1 MKITVTTENLLSGLR
16 RVMNVI
22 TSNLANPIMN
32 NFLLEAENDKLMIT
46 GVDLALRNNTE
57 VQALVISPGKITL
70 PGKKFFQIISAL
82 PAGDINLEI
91 SEDDSETVLL
101 SCQKAFYKING
112 LSASGYP
119 ETEDLVEDWSFSL
132 PVKDLVSALS
142 KVSYARSEDESRVA
156 LNGILLSVRAGML
169 TVAATDGRRLAL
181 VEKVLPENE
190 SPEREGDVIIPYKTV
205 QELMKS
211 LSLNQTVKINLTSS
225 TAVFETDDTSI
236 VTKLTEGVY
245 PNYRSVIPDNFSQK
259 IAMPRIDF
267 ADVLNRVSL
276 VLSNS
281 SSSINLDIST
291 SEMVVWAKSREYGE
305 AREPLDIS
313 LEGEPISIAFNP
325 DFFLEPLK
333 YLECD
338 QLIMKFNDNSTPVA
352 LCGDEGFLYILMP
365 MRNV

>member
-142 KVSYARSEDESRVA
+142 KVSYARNEDESRVS
-156 LNGILLSVRAGML
+156 LNGILLSVGAGML

-181 VEKVLPENE
+181 VEIVFPEN
-190 SPEREGDVIIPYKTV
+190 
-205 QELMKS
+205 
-211 LSLNQTVKINLTSS
+211 
-225 TAVFETDDTSI
+225 
-236 VTKLTEGVY
+236 
-245 PNYRSVIPDNFSQK
+245 
-259 IAMPRIDF
+259 
-267 ADVLNRVSL
+267 
-276 VLSNS
+276 
-281 SSSINLDIST
+281 
-291 SEMVVWAKSREYGE
+291 
-305 AREPLDIS
+305 
-313 LEGEPISIAFNP
+313 
-325 DFFLEPLK
+325 
-333 YLECD
+333 
-338 QLIMKFNDNSTPVA
+338 
-352 LCGDEGFLYILMP
+352 
-365 MRNV
+365 